1 MFENSVKLNDTNIK
15 DLLGGFTVFLDRLDR
30 PIAIQHHN
38 EYLLSKNIKPVLVG
52 KRVTESLKPGEFIHL
67 DRAFVTNSTTN
78 IHYRTLEDL
87 VSDLVGFKLLDEF
100 LDFHLT

>member
-1 MFENSVKLNDTNIK
+1 MFENSVKLDDINMK
-15 DLLGGFTVFLDRLDR
+15 DLLGGFTVFLDQLDR

-38 EYLLSKNIKPVLVG
+38 EYLLSKMKPILVG
-52 KRVTESLKPGEFIHL
+52 NRVSESLKPG
-67 DRAFVTNSTTN
+67 DFVRSGRSLTVNSSTN
-78 IHYRTLEDL
+78 IHYKTLEDL